1 MSEELKTALSA
12 FVRKRV
18 KATIEPVSVLA
29 VDEDNYTCDVQD
41 AQGMAIYDVRL
52 RAALDGTEGGV
63 VVLPKVGAQAIVA
76 RIGDSE
82 AAWVLLSC
90 TQASR
95 ILVWGDAVQ
104 LAGPDGEPL
113 VLGDTLNDNLKGL
126 NDNLRSVIDALASL
140 ASTQAAVSVGP
151 LAPLAAGW
159 AQLVADAAAVEAA
172 AIDWLTVLPDHLSE
186 TVTTT

>member
-1 MSEELKTALSA
+1 MSEELKTALA
-12 FVRKRV
+12 IFVRKRV

-29 VDEDNYTCDVQD
+29 VDEDNYTCDVED
-41 AQGMAIYDVRL
+41 AQGMTIYDVRL

-63 VVLPKVGAQAIVA
+63 VILPKVGAQAIVA

-90 TQASR
+90 TQAAKV
-95 ILVWGDAVQ
+95 LVWGDAVQ
-104 LAGPDGEPL
+104 LAGPDGEPV

-126 NDNLRSVIDALASL
+126 NDNLRAILDKLTAL

-159 AQLVADAAAVEAA
+159 SQLIADAAEVDAA
-172 AIDWLTVLPDHLSE
+172 AIDWLGGLPDHLSE
-186 TVTTT
+186 TVTTK